1 MLGELFN
8 NPFSFFVWTIAL
20 LAAIT
25 IHEFSHAWAS
35 DRLGDPTARLMGR
48 LTLNPLAHLDP
59 LGTLFL
65 LFARFGWGKPV
76 PFDPF
81 NLKNPRRD
89 AALISLAG
97 PGSNLITA
105 TILSLFLKM
114 MPNLPLS
121 LTVYLL
127 LQAFLVPLII
137 MSVSLGIFNLLPVSP
152 LDGFKIVTGFLPKHL
167 AYQWEDLEGYGLLF
181 LLLMLFPMAGGSL
194 LTNIMNPLL
203 NFILTLLLPGLGTI
217 I

>member
-8 NPFSFFVWTIAL
+8 NPFSFFVWTLAL
-20 LAAIT
+20 LVAIT

-105 TILSLFLKM
+105 IILSLVLKI
-114 MPNLPLS
+114 LPGLPFS
-121 LTVYLL
+121 LTAYLL
-127 LQAFLVPLII
+127 IQAFLIPMII
-137 MSVSLGIFNLLPVSP
+137 MSVSLAIFNLLPVSP
-152 LDGFKIVTGFLPKHL
+152 LDGFKIVAGFLPKHL
-167 AYQWEDLEGYGLLF
+167 AYQWEDLESYGLLF

>member
-8 NPFSFFVWTIAL
+8 NPFSFFVWTLAL
-20 LAAIT
+20 LVAIT

-97 PGSNLITA
+97 PGSNLMTA
-105 TILSLFLKM
+105 IILSFILKII
-114 MPNLPLS
+114 PGLPFS
-121 LTVYLL
+121 LTAYLL
-127 LQAFLVPLII
+127 IQTLLVPLII
-137 MSVSLGIFNLLPVSP
+137 MSVSLGIFNLLPISP
-152 LDGFKIVTGFLPKHL
+152 LDGFKIVAGFLPKNL
-167 AYQWEDLEGYGLLF
+167 ASQWEELENYGLLF

-194 LTNIMNPLL
+194 LTNIMNPIL

>member
-8 NPFSFFVWTIAL
+8 NPFSFFVWTLAL
-20 LAAIT
+20 LVAIT

-105 TILSLFLKM
+105 TILSFILKII
-114 MPNLPLS
+114 PGLPFS
-121 LTVYLL
+121 LTAYLL
-127 LQAFLVPLII
+127 IQAFLVPLII

-152 LDGFKIVTGFLPKHL
+152 LDGFKIVAGFLPKNL
-167 AYQWEDLEGYGLLF
+167 ASQWEELENYGLLF

-203 NFILTLLLPGLGTI
+203 NFVLTLLLPGLGTI

>member
-1 MLGELFN
+1 MLL
-8 NPFSFFVWTIAL
+8 
-20 LAAIT
+20 AIT

-35 DRLGDPTARLMGR
+35 ERLGDPTARLMGR

-105 TILSLFLKM
+105 TILSLILKI
-114 MPNLPLS
+114 MPSLPFS
-121 LTVYLL
+121 LTAYLL
-127 LQAFLVPLII
+127 LQAFLVPVII

-152 LDGFKIVTGFLPKHL
+152 LDGFKIVAGFLPKNL
-167 AYQWEDLEGYGLLF
+167 ASQWEELEGYGLLF

-194 LTNIMNPLL
+194 LTNFMNPLL
-203 NFILTLLLPGLGTI
+203 NFVLTLLLPGLGTI